1 MLRRMATSVVAAITL
16 VLSASLP
23 ALANHAEP
31 DATLA
36 GNVKSC
42 DGIVDGAYW
51 EKSADVPELIEHSWW
66 TVVISADNKRLDVT
80 LTPQAVDANAQVA
93 VLVKGGDKTN
103 VFLGEPGESL
113 TGLFAPVNASGDHAD
128 ISNYTICKVK
138 AGAIVPP
145 DDEEPPPDGGEVETP
160 PDDEETPPDDDDGE
174 GGGVST
180 PTPTP
185 SKTPVAVPTSI
196 PAGTSGS
203 GLRFETPLGAVIV
216 IATLAAGAALLS
228 RRLTA

>member
-1 MLRRMATSVVAAITL
+1 MLRRMATSVAAAITL

-31 DATLA
+31 DATLD

-42 DGIVDGAYW
+42 AGIVDGAYW

-66 TVVISADNKRLDVT
+66 TVAISADNKWLDVT
-80 LTPQAVDANAQVA
+80 LTPQAVEANAQVA

-103 VFLGEPGESL
+103 VFLGEPGASL
-113 TGLFAPVNASGDHAD
+113 TALFSVNASGDHAD

-138 AGAIVPP
+138 GGAIVPP
-145 DDEEPPPDGGEVETP
+145 DDEEPPPDDGEVETP
-160 PDDEETPPDDDDGE
+160 PDDEEPPPDDGE
-174 GGGVST
+174 GEGGGEST
-180 PTPTP
+180 PTPSP
-185 SKTPVAVPTSI
+185 SQTPVAVPTSI
-196 PAGTSGS
+196 PAGTGGS
-203 GLRFETPLGAVIV
+203 GPWFETPLGAVIV
-216 IATLAAGAALLS
+216 IATLAAGAAVLG

>member
-1 MLRRMATSVVAAITL
+1 MLRRMATSVAAAITL

-31 DATLA
+31 DATLD
-36 GNVKSC
+36 GNVNSC
-42 DGIVDGAYW
+42 VGIVDGAYW

-66 TVVISADNKRLDVT
+66 TVAISADSKRLDVT

-103 VFLGEPGESL
+103 VFLGEPGTSL
-113 TGLFAPVNASGDHAD
+113 TALFAPVNASGDHAD

-138 AGAIVPP
+138 GGAIVPP
-145 DDEEPPPDGGEVETP
+145 DDEEPPPD
-160 PDDEETPPDDDDGE
+160 DETPPDDDEGE
-174 GGGVST
+174 GGGEST

-185 SKTPVAVPTSI
+185 SKTPVAVPTSV
-196 PAGTSGS
+196 PAGTAAS
-203 GLRFETPLGAVIV
+203 GLWFETPLGAVIV
-216 IATLAAGAALLS
+216 IATLAAGAAVLS